1 MKITQVRNAT
11 LLLEYGGQRFLIDPM
26 LAEQG
31 SMPGFAGT
39 VNSHIR
45 NPTVAL
51 GVPLDEA
58 IDVDAVIVTHVHTDH
73 WDQAAAENIPAD
85 KPLFVQ
91 HGADKALVK
100 QAGYVS
106 LEDGRAHTVEGKAFS
121 DVRVLTGNPEF
132 NGVKL
137 RKVPG
142 QHGSDTAL
150 QFAYDGLLEVCGIV
164 FTHPEEKT
172 LYLAGDTVWN
182 EYVAANISTYRP
194 DVIILNAG
202 DAQIPG
208 LGNIIMSAEEVG
220 QVCAAAPEAIIVA
233 THFEA
238 VNHAVATREDLRN
251 YVTDHKLTG
260 RVLIPDD
267 GEACVL

>member
-11 LLLEYGGQRFLIDPM
+11 LLLEYGGARFLIDPM

-39 VNSHIR
+39 ANPHIR
-45 NPTVAL
+45 NPTVPL
-51 GVPLDEA
+51 GVPMEDAL
-58 IDVDAVIVTHVHTDH
+58 DVDAVIVTHVHTDH

-91 HGADKALVK
+91 HGADKALVS

-106 LEDGRAHTVEGKAFS
+106 LEDGLAHNVEGKAFS

-132 NGVKL
+132 KGVKL
-137 RKVPG
+137 RKVQG
-142 QHGSDTAL
+142 QHGSDLAL
-150 QFAYDGLLEVCGIV
+150 QMAYDGLLEVCGVV
-164 FTHPEEKT
+164 FTHPDEKT

-182 EYVAANISTYRP
+182 DYVASNITAYRP
-194 DVIILNAG
+194 GVIILNAG
-202 DAQIPG
+202 DAQVPG
-208 LGNIIMSAEEVG
+208 LGNIIMNAEEVG
-220 QVCAAAPEAIIVA
+220 QVCAAAPDATIVA

-238 VNHAVATREDLRN
+238 VNHVVATRDELRR
-251 YVTDHKLTG
+251 YVTDHNLHD

-267 GEACVL
+267 GQTCVL